1 MHLLRINI
9 VCLLTR
15 LRQLTKCLIL
25 RKVSSILLLVIYI
38 FKFLKGIEAAKP
50 KLGRG
55 ISKEIN
61 IGISNIIKE

>member
-9 VCLLTR
+9 VYLLTR
-15 LRQLTKCLIL
+15 LRQLTKHLIL

-38 FKFLKGIEAAKP
+38 FKFLKEIEATKP

-61 IGISNIIKE
+61 IGMSNVVKE

>member
-9 VCLLTR
+9 VYLLTR
-15 LRQLTKCLIL
+15 LRQLAKCLIL
-25 RKVSSILLLVIYI
+25 RKVSSVLLLVIYI
-38 FKFLKGIEAAKP
+38 FKFLKEIETTKP

-61 IGISNIIKE
+61 AGMSNVVKE

>member
-15 LRQLTKCLIL
+15 LRQLAKHLIL

-38 FKFLKGIEAAKP
+38 FKFLKEIEAAKP

-61 IGISNIIKE
+61 VGMSNVIKE

>member
-1 MHLLRINI
+1 MYLLRINI
-9 VCLLTR
+9 VYLLTR

-25 RKVSSILLLVIYI
+25 RKVSSILLLVIYV
-38 FKFLKGIEAAKP
+38 FKFLKEIEATKP

-61 IGISNIIKE
+61 IGVSNIIKE

>member
-9 VCLLTR
+9 VYLLTR
-15 LRQLTKCLIL
+15 LRQLTKYLIL
-25 RKVSSILLLVIYI
+25 RKVSSILLLVIPI
-38 FKFLKGIEAAKP
+38 FKFLKEIEAAKP

-61 IGISNIIKE
+61 IGMSNIIKE